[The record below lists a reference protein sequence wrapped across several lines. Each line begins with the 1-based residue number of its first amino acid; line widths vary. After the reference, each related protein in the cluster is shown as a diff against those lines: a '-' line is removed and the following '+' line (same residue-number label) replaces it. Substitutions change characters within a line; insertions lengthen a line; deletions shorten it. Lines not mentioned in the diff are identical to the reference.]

1 MIIREIGAQL
11 RSLFG
16 RLTAKT
22 STITGLE
29 AVYLDD
35 SGSSAKAPLTDV
47 IRYGGGSTTRVET
60 VGAASV
66 TRNST
71 GAIWLEVDGQTAGNA
86 RGSGAFDWQAT
97 RGAVARVASGANAV
111 AIGSENTASASGSVA
126 IGYGCN
132 ATGANAVA
140 LGSASGA
147 SGAYAVT
154 IGRLGAASGEASAT
168 FGGYSTAATN
178 ANQVGLCGDPVLV
191 GTQGAIQ
198 GLALGTTDATSTP
211 LRTITTAATYRMVL
225 PAKRLIAFTGIVTAF
240 CEVTGS
246 PNTYFAKTWEI
257 KGAIKRDNSNSTVL
271 VGTPVIVEMARDA
284 DGAKT
289 PSTWAIASITADD
302 TNEALAINVTGQAST
317 TIRWQ
322 ATLMYSQVGF

>member
-1 MIIREIGAQL
+1 MIILEIGAQL
-11 RSLFG
+11 RRLFG

-29 AVYLDD
+29 SVYLDD

-66 TRNST
+66 TRNSA

-86 RGSGAFDWQAT
+86 RGAGAFDWQAVRT
-97 RGAVARVASGANAV
+97 GATQVASGANSFAV
-111 AIGSENTASASGSVA
+111 GRSATASGTSA
-126 IGYGCN
+126 IACGVG
-132 ATGANAVA
+132 
-140 LGSASGA
+140 
-147 SGAYAVT
+147 
-154 IGRLGAASGEASAT
+154 ASAT
-168 FGGYSTAATN
+168 GFE
-178 ANQVGLCGDPVLV
+178 
-191 GTQGAIQ
+191 AI
-198 GLALGTTDATSTP
+198 ALGTSCSSSGSRSFTGGAQHTASGTNSAALAGYRSVATNVGQLAFGGDTGGLSAQGSVQTFALVTANATSTP
-211 LRTITTAATYRMVL
+211 LRTGSANATDRMVL
-225 PAKRLIAFTGIVTAF
+225 PAKRLAAFYGLVTAF

-257 KGAIKRDNSNSTVL
+257 KGAIKRDNNNNTVL
-271 VGTPVIVEMARDA
+271 VGTPVIIELGRDA
-284 DGAKT
+284 DGTPT

-317 TIRWQ
+317 TINWQ